1 MGTEVFSGITP
12 ENTSNSGVYQLRIS
26 VGKIC
31 SISIGK
37 LGTFTFPAGQYV
49 YTGRA
54 KKNLA
59 QRIDR
64 HKKRNKKCFWHIDY
78 LLTDENVQLE
88 DITITSENSS
98 DECSEN
104 KKLLQENA
112 SIVVGG
118 LGQQIVK
125 MTAGHTCSIYMF
137 ECIS

>member
-88 DITITSENSS
+88 DIAIISENFS

-104 KKLLQENA
+104 KKLLMENA
-112 SIVVGG
+112 SIVAEGFG
-118 LGQQIVK
+118 ATDCKSNCGSHLLFL
-125 MTAGHTCSIYMF
+125 AGTS
-137 ECIS
+137 

>member
-88 DITITSENSS
+88 DITIISENFS

-104 KKLLQENA
+104 KKLLMGNA
-112 SIVVGG
+112 SIVAEGFG
-118 LGQQIVK
+118 ASDCKNDCGSHLLFL
-125 MTAGHTCSIYMF
+125 AGPS
-137 ECIS
+137 

>member
-88 DITITSENSS
+88 DITIISENFS

-104 KKLLQENA
+104 KKLLMRNA
-112 SIVVGG
+112 SIVATGFG
-118 LGQQIVK
+118 ASDCKNDCGSHLLFL
-125 MTAGHTCSIYMF
+125 AGPS
-137 ECIS
+137 

>member
-12 ENTSNSGVYQLRIS
+12 EDTSNSGVYQLRIS

-88 DITITSENSS
+88 DIAIISENFS

-104 KKLLQENA
+104 KKLLMRNA
-112 SIVVGG
+112 SIVAEGFG
-118 LGQQIVK
+118 ASDCKSNCGSHLLFL
-125 MTAGHTCSIYMF
+125 AGPS
-137 ECIS
+137 

>member
-12 ENTSNSGVYQLRIS
+12 EDTSNSGVYQLRIS

-88 DITITSENSS
+88 DITIISENFS

-104 KKLLQENA
+104 KKLLMRNA
-112 SIVVGG
+112 SIVAEGFG
-118 LGQQIVK
+118 ASDCKSNCGSHLLFL
-125 MTAGHTCSIYMF
+125 AGPS
-137 ECIS
+137 

>member
-37 LGTFTFPAGQYV
+37 LGTLLFLQDSMYILEE
-49 YTGRA
+49 R
-54 KKNLA
+54 KKILA

-88 DITITSENSS
+88 DITIISENFS

-104 KKLLQENA
+104 KKLLMRNA
-112 SIVVGG
+112 SIVATGFG
-118 LGQQIVK
+118 ASDCKNDCGSHLLFL
-125 MTAGHTCSIYMF
+125 AGPS
-137 ECIS
+137 

>member
-64 HKKRNKKCFWHIDY
+64 HKKTDKKCFWHIDY

-88 DITITSENSS
+88 DIAIISENFS

-104 KKLLQENA
+104 KKLLMGNA
-112 SIVVGG
+112 SIVAEGFG
-118 LGQQIVK
+118 ATDCKSNCGSHLLFL
-125 MTAGHTCSIYMF
+125 AGPS
-137 ECIS
+137 

>member
-12 ENTSNSGVYQLRIS
+12 EDTSNSGVYQLRIS

-88 DITITSENSS
+88 DIAIISENFS

-104 KKLLQENA
+104 KKLLMRNA
-112 SIVVGG
+112 SIVATGFG
-118 LGQQIVK
+118 ASDCKSNCGSHLLFL
-125 MTAGHTCSIYMF
+125 AGPS
-137 ECIS
+137 

>member
-88 DITITSENSS
+88 DIAIISENFS

-104 KKLLQENA
+104 KKLLMRNA
-112 SIVVGG
+112 SIVAEGFG
-118 LGQQIVK
+118 ASDCKSNCGSHLLFL
-125 MTAGHTCSIYMF
+125 AGPS
-137 ECIS
+137 